1 MKSAL
6 MQKVWVQGGKAAA
19 HIESSSDHHWLSWLA
34 GTTFVVAYS
43 FLISMSIPFFSS
55 LVALV
60 TSATYLTC
68 AYTIPCAFTLLLM
81 RHRLS
86 SAELGL
92 CAALIPLSILMSCA
106 GFFSALQSLLEDVFG
121 GIILR
126 S

>member
-1 MKSAL
+1 MRDVYL
-6 MQKVWVQGGKAAA
+6 QGAKCAAA
-19 HIESSSDHHWLSWLA
+19 IESSADHHWLSWLA

-43 FLISMSIPFFSS
+43 FIISMSIPFFSS

-81 RHRLS
+81 REQLPRS
-86 SAELGL
+86 ELLL
-92 CAALIPLSILMSCA
+92 CAALIPLSVLMSCA

-121 GIILR
+121 GALMR
-126 S
+126 NQV